1 MCQFQGCSLI
11 RTLNKIGFLEMIVKS
26 MMLTQMLHRR
36 QSDLGQGLYIP
47 GLNDN
52 ISPLEKSLLDPD
64 LNKHFYKSNLC
75 TTLTVANSTMFFFS
89 PQNHVSQLYS
99 NQKKKYIYI
108 QKIVPSLVKNTII
121 HSENSKEKLSNTRLS
136 TKPYDLW
143 LASY

>member
-1 MCQFQGCSLI
+1 
-11 RTLNKIGFLEMIVKS
+11 MIVKS

-64 LNKHFYKSNLC
+64 LNKHFYKSNLY

-89 PQNHVSQLYS
+89 PQNHVS
-99 NQKKKYIYI
+99 
-108 QKIVPSLVKNTII
+108 
-121 HSENSKEKLSNTRLS
+121 
-136 TKPYDLW
+136 
-143 LASY
+143 